1 MSRPP
6 APPSSRTAK
15 GDAAAPAGPAA
26 CAPNLTATLRE
37 YLVKYRDDLDRRVA
51 EGAPGMES
59 GRAFAKAIDG
69 LMSALLPC
77 TQATLSAA
85 GKWVDCSLAAVG
97 SYGRGALA
105 PRSDVDVRIVIDRNV
120 ARAQEVAEAL
130 LYPLWDAGLHV
141 GHQVMDVEGAL
152 SLAREDLATATSLL
166 DLRTVGGDRRRV
178 EGLVRRAL
186 DGYFTAELGR
196 FLGRLREEQAS
207 RHERYG
213 GSLYLLEPDVK
224 SGAGGLRDLDL
235 ARWAARARYHVSEPS
250 QLVQLGVLVSRE
262 GEELAAAEK
271 FLWDVRGRLHVRAGR
286 RSDRI
291 TFDAQEELGR
301 SMTGGVEGEP
311 DAIAAERF
319 MQRYY
324 GHARTIA
331 RMVERVL
338 DLCEPPRKTRASS
351 PGEALA
357 LGVRTFDGHAT
368 LESPAQLEEDPALA
382 VRLYHAAMRKRLA
395 VYPYA
400 RDAVARVCHDPG
412 ACAALRASPE
422 AARLFLECLVS
433 AADRTLQN
441 RHGASVKGSV
451 LRELHDVGLLL
462 AMVPEFAP
470 VVGRVHHDIYHVY
483 TVDVHSVAAVDRL
496 RALQRGELASEHAL
510 ACRLAGEIA
519 RPVPLYVA
527 LLLHDVGKGQGG
539 AGHSERGAE
548 QAKPIC
554 ARLGL
559 STEETAEVSWLIRE
573 HLTMYHVA
581 TRRDLEDPA
590 TVAGF
595 AQTIRAGGG
604 SPVERLQ
611 KLYLMTVSD
620 ISTTSPTA
628 MTAWKA
634 RMLDDLFLAT
644 SHYLASEQR
653 NQESHDEVVARVR
666 AEAAA
671 ARGEA
676 LAGDAG
682 RAFLDAFVAGMP
694 KFYLIAHDGAAIAAH
709 AAIARRRGALP
720 GIVGL
725 APQKHADTITLCVV
739 AADRPGLLAKI
750 AAALAAGRL
759 DILTAHIFVRPLSL
773 GERGGSEI
781 EALDLFE
788 VRRSARE
795 GEEASAPLDERELAR
810 LEADL
815 QGLLRGAVEPQRLLH
830 ERRGGGTFR
839 ERPTPGVETEIEID
853 DRASRRF
860 TVIDVYAKD
869 RPGLLFVIANALH
882 GLGLTIARSKIA
894 TEGARAADS
903 FYVTEFDGTKVGA
916 PNRHDEIKRSVGAA
930 IERLAREGLG

>member
-1 MSRPP
+1 
-6 APPSSRTAK
+6 
-15 GDAAAPAGPAA
+15 
-26 CAPNLTATLRE
+26 
-37 YLVKYRDDLDRRVA
+37 VKYRDDLDRRVMA
-51 EGAPGMES
+51 GEAGIQS

-77 TQATLSAA
+77 TQATLTKT

-97 SYGRGALA
+97 SYGRGVLA
-105 PRSDVDVRIVIDRNV
+105 PRSDVDVRIVVDRNV
-120 ARAQEVAEAL
+120 ARAQEVSEAL

-166 DLRTVGGDRRRV
+166 DLRTVGGDAKRV
-178 EGLVRRAL
+178 EGLVKRAL
-186 DGYFTAELGR
+186 DGFFTAEFGR
-196 FLGRLREEQAS
+196 FIGRLREEQAG

-235 ARWAARARYHVSEPS
+235 ARWAARARYHVGEAW
-250 QLVQLGVLVSRE
+250 QLVQIGVLVPRE
-262 GEELAAAEK
+262 AEELTAAES
-271 FLWDVRGRLHVRAGR
+271 FLWNVRARLHVRAGR

-291 TFDAQEELGR
+291 TFDAQEELGK
-301 SMTGGVEGEP
+301 SLEGGLEGEP

-331 RMVERVL
+331 RLVERVL

-351 PGEALA
+351 PGDVLA
-357 LGVRTFDGHAT
+357 QGVRTFDGHAT
-368 LESPAQLEEDPALA
+368 LETPAQLAQDPALA
-382 VRLYHAAMRKRLA
+382 IRLYHAAMRKGLG

-400 RDAVARVCHDPG
+400 RDAVARVCHDPEFG
-412 ACAALRASPE
+412 EALRASSE
-422 AARLFLECLVS
+422 ARRLFLECLVS
-433 AADRTLQN
+433 AAERVVPTK
-441 RHGASVKGSV
+441 HGTPAKGSI
-451 LRELHDVGLLL
+451 LRELHDVGLML
-462 AMVPEFAP
+462 AMVPEFQP

-510 ACRLAGEIA
+510 ACRLAGDVA

-527 LLLHDVGKGQGG
+527 ILLHDVGKGQGG

-548 QAKPIC
+548 QCKPIC

-559 STEETAEVSWLIRE
+559 SAEDTAEVAWLIRE

-581 TRRDLEDPA
+581 TRRDLEDPG
-590 TVAGF
+590 TVASF
-595 AQTIRAGGG
+595 AQTIRGGGG
-604 SPVERLQ
+604 SPIERLQ
-611 KLYLMTVSD
+611 KLYLLTVAD

-628 MTAWKA
+628 MTSWKA

-644 SHYLASEQR
+644 SHHLASEQR
-653 NQESHDEVVARVR
+653 SLESPDQVVARVR
-666 AEAAA
+666 ASA
-671 ARGEA
+671 A
-676 LAGDAG
+676 LAWPNGKGDP
-682 RAFLDAFVAGMP
+682 FLDAFVAGMP
-694 KFYLIAHDGAAIAAH
+694 KFYLVAHEGPVVAAH
-709 AAIARRRGALP
+709 AAIARRRGAAP
-720 GIVGL
+720 AIVGL
-725 APQKHADTITLCVV
+725 APKKHPDAMTLCVV

-750 AAALAAGRL
+750 AAALAANRL
-759 DILTAHIFVRPLSL
+759 EILTAHIFVRPLSL
-773 GERGGSEI
+773 GELGGSEI
-781 EALDLFE
+781 EAVDLFD

-795 GEEASAPLDERELAR
+795 GDEASAPLGEKERAR

-815 QGLLRGAVEPQRLLH
+815 QSLLRGDVDPQKLLE

-839 ERPTPGVETEIEID
+839 ERPSPAVETEIEID

-869 RPGLLFVIANALH
+869 RPGLLFTIANALH
-882 GLGLTIARSKIA
+882 GLGLSIARSKIA

-903 FYVTEFDGTKVGA
+903 FYVTEFDGTKVGS
-916 PNRHDEIKRSVGAA
+916 PSRYDEIKRSVAAA
-930 IERLAREGLG
+930 IERLAREGLA